1 MKKFDKDLILEALT
15 LMYAMAQYHGD
26 EIQAFRHKVANDRI
40 ITKFQA
46 NAMSELIEQVHP
58 GSHQG
63 KAKIRVLGEWIKANG
78 PVPDFVIIEKN
89 RDKADVLCHSGP
101 SLEEAEAELATL
113 KQDGGNYRLN
123 KSTLTLIFK

>member
-15 LMYAMAQYHGD
+15 LMYALAPKHGD

-40 ITKFQA
+40 ITKHQA
-46 NAMSELIEQVHP
+46 NTMSDLIEEVHP

-63 KAKIRVLGEWIKANG
+63 KAKIKVLSEWIKANG
-78 PVPDFVIIEKN
+78 PVPNFVIIKKN
-89 RDKADVLCHSGP
+89 RDRADLLCHEGGSM
-101 SLEEAEAELATL
+101 EEAEAELATL

-123 KSTLTLIFK
+123 KSTLTLILQ